1 MKVDDD
7 TFVNLPKL
15 YHLLT
20 EDKRFKNLKELLL
33 GRCFCGSPRV
43 FKVLSLTNV
52 VTNKAVIET
61 LSNKCENYF
70 IHYFLQVKPET
81 KYTDKWQVPTYM
93 YNGDNYPSILSGSG
107 YVLSRAAASCIY
119 QEALKI
125 PYFHLEVFY
134 TKSLMK
140 ENITP

>member
-52 VTNKAVIET
+52 LTNKAVKHRNFEPQMRELFYSLFFIGKAR
-61 LSNKCENYF
+61 NK
-70 IHYFLQVKPET
+70 
-81 KYTDKWQVPTYM
+81 
-93 YNGDNYPSILSGSG
+93 
-107 YVLSRAAASCIY
+107 IY
-119 QEALKI
+119 R
-125 PYFHLEVFY
+125 
-134 TKSLMK
+134 
-140 ENITP
+140 